1 MRKRASGTVLSL
13 FLLLGAGGWR
23 VSAADAVNSIICDN
37 GVVEIGDL
45 ALTVQDKCGEPDK
58 KEGKFWGY
66 EFGPSTP
73 AYTLEFDENGK
84 VVRILEDQWG
94 S

>member
-1 MRKRASGTVLSL
+1 
-13 FLLLGAGGWR
+13 
-23 VSAADAVNSIICDN
+23 VNSIICDN